1 MKRIIDLLLTQNK
14 AFRGILRAHCCYD
27 LYNSMLYTYWVLYD
41 VKNYAKCVISRSIHF
56 FFFFAILLT
65 YAMLQ

>member
-14 AFRGILRAHCCYD
+14 AFRGILKAHCCYD

-41 VKNYAKCVISRSIHF
+41 VKN
-56 FFFFAILLT
+56 
-65 YAMLQ
+65 